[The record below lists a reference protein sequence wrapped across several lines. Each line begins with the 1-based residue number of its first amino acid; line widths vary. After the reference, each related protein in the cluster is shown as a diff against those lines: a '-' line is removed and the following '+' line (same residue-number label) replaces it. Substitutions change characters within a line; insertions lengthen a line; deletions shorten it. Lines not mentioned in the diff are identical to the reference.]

1 MQVFEIF
8 GDLIFRDPNTRE
20 RLTQISNAVDTARDK
35 FGMLGMN
42 MQQFGQNMQN
52 MGKGLIEGITK
63 PIGNMVIEGVK
74 YNMTLQDQLTSFE
87 TMLGSA
93 AKAKS
98 FMADITKM
106 AAQTP
111 FETSNLTDA
120 AKTLLGF
127 GVANQKVLP
136 LMSKLGDVSL
146 GNEQKFKSLA
156 LVMGQVS
163 AGSKLQGGDLLQ
175 MINAGWNPLQEMVK
189 MTGKSYKEL
198 RKEMEAGNISFDDVS
213 KALDHATSK
222 GGMFFEGMKKG
233 SQTLSGKI
241 STLKDNFIMLL
252 GNATKPLFDFIAS
265 KVVPTLSNIIEGF
278 GKAPTSVKIFIGILI
293 ALAAAAGPV
302 ILGLGGL
309 ISVIGAIVAAIGTI
323 GAPVALAIVALT
335 GWIGVLASGGIAILA
350 IAAKT
355 GLLQKAFEG
364 IKNIIAILSA
374 TFKGDFSGVMGIL
387 QNKFGMSE
395 KNAAKFTL
403 KLMDVRETTKAVIG
417 VVKDVTKVI
426 GAIFSGDSQKLIDL
440 LRNKFGYTR
449 KEAEAFSKKVNI
461 LKEKFIELGGKIKNI
476 AIKMLSEF
484 MVIIK
489 KAGNYIYDHRKEIM
503 KVIETFINFGVGSVK
518 AVKKVIAIL
527 KDMKNAAKTTM
538 NLVKIAI
545 DPVIIAFNKIIS
557 VVGKVI
563 TKIKGI
569 KFPAIPNAIKGFFAK
584 GVKNFGGGVA
594 MVGEEGPE
602 LVQLPKGSNVIPN
615 NEVKDFARNLTPM
628 GSGSGNKFSSNQ
640 FVFNINNPVYKDNF
654 DVDSMMERVMKVLK
668 SKGVVIRYG

>member
-1 MQVFEIF
+1 MQIFEVF
-8 GDLIFRDPNTRE
+8 GDLVFRDPNVRE
-20 RLTQISNAVDTARDK
+20 RLTQISNAVDTARDR

-52 MGKGLIEGITK
+52 VGKSLIDKVTK
-63 PIGNMVIEGVK
+63 PIGNMIIEGVK

-163 AGSKLQGGDLLQ
+163 AGTKLQGGDLLQ

-198 RKEMEAGNISFDDVS
+198 RKEMEKGNISFDDVS

-278 GKAPTSVKIFIGILI
+278 GKAPASVKIFIGILI

-309 ISVIGAIVAAIGTI
+309 ISILGAVVAAIGTI
-323 GAPVALAIVALT
+323 GAPVVLAIAGLTAWVGIIGVAVVAL
-335 GWIGVLASGGIAILA
+335 IG

-374 TFKGDFSGVMGIL
+374 TFKGDFSSVMSIL

-403 KLMDVRETTKAVIG
+403 KLMDVRETVKAVIG
-417 VVKDVTKVI
+417 VVKDITKVI
-426 GAIFSGDSQKLIDL
+426 GSIFSGDSQKLIDL
-440 LRNKFGYTR
+440 LRNKFGYTK
-449 KEAEAFSKKVNI
+449 KEADAFSKKVNI
-461 LKEKFIELGGKIKNI
+461 LKESFIELGGKIKNI

-503 KVIETFINFGVGSVK
+503 KAIEAIVNFGVGSVK
-518 AVKKVIAIL
+518 AIKKVIEIL
-527 KDMKNAAKTTM
+527 KDIKTAAKATFSFM
-538 NLVKIAI
+538 KSQIN
-545 DPVIIAFNKIIS
+545 PVIELFNRLVN

-563 TKIKGI
+563 IKIKGI
-569 KFPAIPNAIKGFFAK
+569 KFPSIPNAIKGFFAK

-594 MVGEEGPE
+594 VVGEEGPE

-615 NEVKDFARNLTPM
+615 NEVKNFARNLTPM
-628 GSGSGNKFSSNQ
+628 SAGSGNKFSSTQ
-640 FVFNINNPVYKDNF
+640 FLFNINNPVYKDNY
-654 DVDSMMERVMKVLK
+654 DVNKMMEMVMKVLK